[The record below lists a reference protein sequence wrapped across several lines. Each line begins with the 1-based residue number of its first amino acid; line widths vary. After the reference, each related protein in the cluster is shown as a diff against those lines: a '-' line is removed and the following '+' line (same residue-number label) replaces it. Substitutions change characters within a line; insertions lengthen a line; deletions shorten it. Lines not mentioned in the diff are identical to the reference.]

1 MNRRKDLLIVALG
14 INVGI
19 ILWLTIL
26 GRTSKVLGNPYF
38 QPFHGFSSALNN
50 IKRDG
55 LKGNFLGNIAMF
67 VPLGILLPLVDGWF
81 AKWKRTALI
90 GFVFSV
96 TIEFVQFIT
105 CRGYFEMD
113 DIILNLIGTG
123 LGFVFFQLS
132 RLASKGKLDTYGS

>member
-1 MNRRKDLLIVALG
+1 MNKKQDLWIVALG

-38 QPFHGFSSALNN
+38 QPFHGFSSAVNN

-55 LKGNFLGNIAMF
+55 LRGNFLGNIALF
-67 VPLGILLPLVDGWF
+67 VPFGVLLPLVDDWF
-81 AKWKRTALI
+81 DKWKRTVLI

-96 TIEFVQFIT
+96 TIEFVQYIT
-105 CRGYFEMD
+105 CRGYFEID

-123 LGFVFFQLS
+123 LGFVVFQLL
-132 RLASKGKLDTYGS
+132 RITSKGKLDTYGS